1 MVEVLSFQLRMLT
14 FLKRLELRALRRGA
28 TVKMPRMAVSMG
40 ITGLSKNLLQMH
52 VREECL
58 HSNLKLVVYLKEMFG
73 TGNLQ

>member
-1 MVEVLSFQLRMLT
+1 MEDASVTRRRKRRVNSIPGKEENGTLT
-14 FLKRLELRALRRGA
+14 FRKALRRGA

-58 HSNLKLVVYLKEMFG
+58 H
-73 TGNLQ
+73 